1 MYMDHPLQAYEEDDR
16 ISTWLN
22 SLDVSALHDGEGLE
36 GGEYPYTE
44 PALRA
49 DSPLEGWLSPSDAN
63 TDIIKPATTSPNALL
78 NPSPDYARRLPSPAP
93 PNVNE
98 GEDEGLDAKKDEE
111 RERENEEDALRE
123 LLYHLR
129 LPEPSPAPRTC
140 SSRSLLPSPLILSPS
155 LSRKPSACV
164 SPTTSRRASRRQS
177 QRPSRRTSLTVPP
190 NSPHR
195 HAMYFPTPAI
205 PTPTSNPAPASTSTQ
220 TLEYEEP
227 VSPTTPTTPSTP
239 ALSPSSS
246 TTFTTASH
254 SHSPSASHS
263 TSHFTSPSTSVF
275 QIDAGSCPSFS
286 SFAFPD
292 RKTPTPTHPTEYGY
306 SPRHSGH
313 EHSLSCA
320 YSHSHSSSQYSST
333 SGHADEYSGEPQY
346 YGGLE
351 EEYVDYG
358 LLGEEVLER
367 QDVGEREGFG
377 RGLDERGMSSRWSLS
392 SSLDDHPLPHS
403 TSRNSPF
410 PLLNTS
416 RTSSRRSSRSPYT
429 PYSPTSRSSPSS
441 PTSPNKDKTGKKKKR
456 GLFTRRIS
464 SSSNTPN
471 PEFAPPNTPVEMDAE
486 APETIGRR
494 RRLVS
499 FISRIAHANSNVN
512 TPIIPSV
519 DAAPEFAPS
528 NSPSDVSL
536 DTTSVPSA
544 ASDREQFEEKKVE
557 EVEELG
563 SIEFAVPSSSSH
575 DSLLPSALSVT
586 IAKVDVEKALPPT
599 PPSSSPTPPLTP
611 SLTPSNP
618 SPSAT
623 PPPQLP
629 QRLRT
634 SRSHGTLPL
643 PIPHKRERA
652 FTVPHPS
659 HPQPAQNEQQRPQ
672 LRAPRSMGALRTLGY
687 DRSLAATSS
696 VHYQPRESYALE
708 EVEVLEEVEEVGVAS
723 PTAPSFNTADTHAT
737 HLTSST
743 EPLISTPR
751 EHSLDVQLPLSLDTQ
766 MQSYVLPSPPSPVQ
780 TSPTTPSKSRTSR
793 LNTLNMHTIKL
804 FGLHAK
810 GRGKK
815 RKLVVSGIED
825 ERGYEAVRA
834 WCEAFGQVRSFAP
847 SSSGDGSK
855 GSDSVDPRGGEC
867 GVELV
872 RVNALTPFPY
882 LSPSP
887 ISFTTA
893 TANYLAS
900 LITSTPSQADIEKN
914 FFSFAI
920 RSPEGSE
927 TFTSHTGAVIRCSQ
941 PGSQRRLSLPNS
953 PALIDDPVRN
963 QLFPNHRAQNPG
975 IPVCA
980 SSASTTPVRRSS
992 TPSLQLSRPSERFPI
1007 GSSTAYLPLTHS
1019 AFYLAS
1025 YVRIHN
1031 IPLPAPISLL
1041 LIQRLV
1047 HPHSFI
1053 YLLSTS
1059 LLPLPG
1065 LYTRSFVLYTRSR
1078 SLTQIFTYPRSFILV
1093 FPSPFFLVLSL
1104 GHFTTGCGQGLTPY
1118 TYLLPMDGP
1127 RTETTSLDGQFGF
1140 TDNHNYSPH
1149 HYLLRQSPSPS
1160 RLLAFGY
1167 YLLLFSLRIVSN
1179 SELCAA
1185 RRTGRFSSYP
1195 LVVLL

>member
-1 MYMDHPLQAYEEDDR
+1 MDHPLQAYEEDDR

-22 SLDVSALHDGEGLE
+22 SLDVSALYDGEGL
-36 GGEYPYTE
+36 GGEEYPYTE

-63 TDIIKPATTSPNALL
+63 ADIIKPATASPNALL

-93 PNVNE
+93 PNFNE
-98 GEDEGLDAKKDEE
+98 GEGEGLDGKNEEE

-123 LLYHLR
+123 LLYHLC

-155 LSRKPSACV
+155 LSRKPSACA
-164 SPTTSRRASRRQS
+164 SPTTSRRASQRQS

-205 PTPTSNPAPASTSTQ
+205 PTPTSNPATSSH
-220 TLEYEEP
+220 TLEYEKP
-227 VSPTTPTTPSTP
+227 VSPTTPSTP

-275 QIDAGSCPSFS
+275 QIGAGSCPSFS

-292 RKTPTPTHPTEYGY
+292 RKTPTPTHQYEY
-306 SPRHSGH
+306 SSRHSRH
-313 EHSLSCA
+313 EHSSSYS
-320 YSHSHSSSQYSST
+320 YSHSYSYSYSQYSST
-333 SGHADEYSGEPQY
+333 SGPADEYSGEHEY

-351 EEYVDYG
+351 EEYVNHG
-358 LLGEEVLER
+358 LLSEEVLER
-367 QDVGEREGFG
+367 QDAGEREGYG
-377 RGLDERGMSSRWSLS
+377 RGLDERGLSSRWSLG

-456 GLFTRRIS
+456 GLFTRRTS
-464 SSSNTPN
+464 FSSNTPN

-536 DTTSVPSA
+536 NTTAVPSA
-544 ASDREQFEEKKVE
+544 AGDREQSEEKEVE

-563 SIEFAVPSSSSH
+563 SIEFAVPSSFSH
-575 DSLLPSALSVT
+575 DSLLPSALPVT

-611 SLTPSNP
+611 SNP
-618 SPSAT
+618 SPPAT
-623 PPPQLP
+623 PPQLP

-634 SRSHGTLPL
+634 SRSHGALPL
-643 PIPHKRERA
+643 PLPHKRERA

-659 HPQPAQNEQQRPQ
+659 HAQNEQQRPQ

-696 VHYQPRESYALE
+696 VHYLPRESYALE
-708 EVEVLEEVEEVGVAS
+708 EVEVLEVVEEVGAVS
-723 PTAPSFNTADTHAT
+723 PTAPSFDTADTHAT

-743 EPLISTPR
+743 EPPISTPR
-751 EHSLDVQLPLSLDTQ
+751 EHSLDVQPPLSLDTQ
-766 MQSYVLPSPPSPVQ
+766 MQSCVLHSPPSPTQ

-793 LNTLNMHTIKL
+793 LNTLNMHTLNTIKL

-834 WCEAFGQVRSFAP
+834 WCEVR
-847 SSSGDGSK
+847 
-855 GSDSVDPRGGEC
+855 
-867 GVELV
+867 
-872 RVNALTPFPY
+872 
-882 LSPSP
+882 
-887 ISFTTA
+887 
-893 TANYLAS
+893 
-900 LITSTPSQADIEKN
+900 
-914 FFSFAI
+914 
-920 RSPEGSE
+920 
-927 TFTSHTGAVIRCSQ
+927 
-941 PGSQRRLSLPNS
+941 
-953 PALIDDPVRN
+953 
-963 QLFPNHRAQNPG
+963 
-975 IPVCA
+975 
-980 SSASTTPVRRSS
+980 
-992 TPSLQLSRPSERFPI
+992 
-1007 GSSTAYLPLTHS
+1007 
-1019 AFYLAS
+1019 
-1025 YVRIHN
+1025 
-1031 IPLPAPISLL
+1031 
-1041 LIQRLV
+1041 
-1047 HPHSFI
+1047 
-1053 YLLSTS
+1053 
-1059 LLPLPG
+1059 
-1065 LYTRSFVLYTRSR
+1065 
-1078 SLTQIFTYPRSFILV
+1078 
-1093 FPSPFFLVLSL
+1093 
-1104 GHFTTGCGQGLTPY
+1104 
-1118 TYLLPMDGP
+1118 
-1127 RTETTSLDGQFGF
+1127 
-1140 TDNHNYSPH
+1140 
-1149 HYLLRQSPSPS
+1149 
-1160 RLLAFGY
+1160 
-1167 YLLLFSLRIVSN
+1167 
-1179 SELCAA
+1179 
-1185 RRTGRFSSYP
+1185 
-1195 LVVLL
+1195 

>member
-1 MYMDHPLQAYEEDDR
+1 MYMDHPLQPYDEDDR

-22 SLDVSALHDGEGLE
+22 SLDVSALHDGEGLG

-63 TDIIKPATTSPNALL
+63 TDILKAATTSPNALL

-93 PNVNE
+93 PSVNE
-98 GEDEGLDAKKDEE
+98 GEGESLDGKRDEE
-111 RERENEEDALRE
+111 RDRENEEDALRE

-177 QRPSRRTSLTVPP
+177 QRPSRRTSLTVAP

-195 HAMYFPTPAI
+195 HAMYFPTPAV
-205 PTPTSNPAPASTSTQ
+205 PTPISNPAPASTSAQ
-220 TLEYEEP
+220 TLEYEDP

-306 SPRHSGH
+306 SPRHSRH

-320 YSHSHSSSQYSST
+320 YSHSSSQYSST

-351 EEYVDYG
+351 EEYVDHG
-358 LLGEEVLER
+358 VLGEEVLER
-367 QDVGEREGFG
+367 QDVCEREGYG

-512 TPIIPSV
+512 TPTIPSV
-519 DAAPEFAPS
+519 DAAPEFACS

-536 DTTSVPSA
+536 DTPSVPSA
-544 ASDREQFEEKKVE
+544 AGDREQFEEKEVE

-599 PPSSSPTPPLTP
+599 PPSSSPTPPLA
-611 SLTPSNP
+611 PSNP
-618 SPSAT
+618 SPSGT

-652 FTVPHPS
+652 FTVPHHP
-659 HPQPAQNEQQRPQ
+659 HPQPTQNEQQRPQ

-696 VHYQPRESYALE
+696 VHYLPRESYALE

-766 MQSYVLPSPPSPVQ
+766 MQSYVLPSPPSPTQ
-780 TSPTTPSKSRTSR
+780 ASPTTPSKSRTSR
-793 LNTLNMHTIKL
+793 LNTLNMHTLNTIKL

-847 SSSGDGSK
+847 SSGGDGSK
-855 GSDSVDPRGGEC
+855 GSVVVDWKKASVAETVCRVQATVWIRGAGS
-867 GVELV
+867 V
-872 RVNALTPFPY
+872 ALSWF
-882 LSPSP
+882 
-887 ISFTTA
+887 
-893 TANYLAS
+893 
-900 LITSTPSQADIEKN
+900 E
-914 FFSFAI
+914 
-920 RSPEGSE
+920 
-927 TFTSHTGAVIRCSQ
+927 
-941 PGSQRRLSLPNS
+941 
-953 PALIDDPVRN
+953 
-963 QLFPNHRAQNPG
+963 
-975 IPVCA
+975 
-980 SSASTTPVRRSS
+980 
-992 TPSLQLSRPSERFPI
+992 
-1007 GSSTAYLPLTHS
+1007 
-1019 AFYLAS
+1019 
-1025 YVRIHN
+1025 
-1031 IPLPAPISLL
+1031 
-1041 LIQRLV
+1041 
-1047 HPHSFI
+1047 
-1053 YLLSTS
+1053 
-1059 LLPLPG
+1059 
-1065 LYTRSFVLYTRSR
+1065 
-1078 SLTQIFTYPRSFILV
+1078 
-1093 FPSPFFLVLSL
+1093 
-1104 GHFTTGCGQGLTPY
+1104 
-1118 TYLLPMDGP
+1118 
-1127 RTETTSLDGQFGF
+1127 
-1140 TDNHNYSPH
+1140 
-1149 HYLLRQSPSPS
+1149 
-1160 RLLAFGY
+1160 
-1167 YLLLFSLRIVSN
+1167 
-1179 SELCAA
+1179 
-1185 RRTGRFSSYP
+1185 
-1195 LVVLL
+1195 